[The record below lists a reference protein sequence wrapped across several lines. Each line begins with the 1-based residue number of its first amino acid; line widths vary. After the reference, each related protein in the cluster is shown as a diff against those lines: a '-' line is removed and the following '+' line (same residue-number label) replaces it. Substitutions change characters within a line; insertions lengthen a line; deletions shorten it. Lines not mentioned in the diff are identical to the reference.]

1 MEKIKKFKILAL
13 GIAACA
19 VYWILE
25 SAIDFYIFKREEW
38 INSLLPGEGHEI
50 WIRVVVIAL
59 ILAISLYLQVVF
71 IRIGNLNARLEHIK
85 QVFASVQDVN
95 QIIAREHHKDTLL
108 EKTCATLVKDKGF
121 FNCWIALKGRGGN
134 IERVYSEGLGKE
146 FGEIKKRLHEG
157 KMPYCIRKA
166 SKAEGALFISTPD
179 KTCQGCGMSKNYTG
193 RGSMCTKLERRGKI
207 YGYLVVSS
215 PKEYIEDPE
224 EKSLFEEVAGDIEYA
239 LENIE
244 LENIRKENEE
254 RIVNSARKFKT
265 LFNNINDAVF
275 IHDLEGNFLEV
286 NEVACSRLGYSRDEF
301 FEMSP
306 REIDS
311 PEYSTLVEERIKELK
326 EKGAVFFETE
336 HVTKSGKK
344 IPVELNSKVIDYEGQ
359 KAILSV
365 ARDITERKQA
375 EKKIEELVYYDPLTG
390 LPNRRLLDDR
400 FKMAL
405 ASAERNSNIIAVT
418 MMDLDD
424 FKDVNDS
431 LGHNVGDKLLKEAAN
446 RLEKILRKTDT
457 VARLGGDEF
466 ILLIPSVKNRK
477 AVEAVAKKILSS
489 FRKPFKLNGQHIN
502 STISI
507 GIAVYP
513 NDGKTKE
520 ELTKKADAAMYR
532 IKGKGKNSYYFYSS

>member
-1 MEKIKKFKILAL
+1 MEKIKKFKILGL

-19 VYWILE
+19 VYWLLE
-25 SAIDFYIFKREEW
+25 SVMDFYFFKREAW
-38 INSLLPGEGHEI
+38 INSLLPGEAHEI
-50 WIRVVVIAL
+50 WLRFVVIVI
-59 ILAISLYLQVVF
+59 ILGISLYMQAVY
-71 IRIGNLNARLEHIK
+71 IKIGNLNTRLEHIK
-85 QVFASVQDVN
+85 QVLASIQDVN
-95 QIIAREHHKDTLL
+95 QIITREHNKDKLL
-108 EKTCATLVKDKGF
+108 EKTCATLVKDRGF
-121 FNCWIALKGRGGN
+121 FNCWIALKDRGGN
-134 IERVYSEGLGKE
+134 IEKVYSEGLEKE
-146 FGEIKKRLHEG
+146 FDEIKKCLHEG
-157 KMPYCIRKA
+157 KTPYCIREA

-179 KTCQGCGMSKNYTG
+179 KTCQDCQMSKNYTG
-193 RGSMCTKLERRGKI
+193 RGSMCTRLERRGKV
-207 YGYLVVSS
+207 YGFLVVSS

-224 EKSLFEEVAGDIEYA
+224 EKSLFEEVAGDIAYA
-239 LENIE
+239 LESIE
-244 LENIRKENEE
+244 LENIREENEE
-254 RIVNSARKFKT
+254 RIVDSARKFIT
-265 LFNNINDAVF
+265 LFNSINDAVF

-286 NEVACSRLGYSRDEF
+286 NEVACRRLGYSRDEF

-311 PEYSTLVEERIKELK
+311 PEYAPLVEERIKKLK

-336 HVTKSGKK
+336 HVTKGGKK

-375 EKKIEELVYYDPLTG
+375 EKKIKELVYYDPLTG

-405 ASAERNSNIIAVT
+405 ASAERNSNIVAVA

-431 LGHNVGDKLLKEAAN
+431 LGHTVGDKLLKEAAN
-446 RLEKILRKTDT
+446 RLEKILRRTDT

-477 AVEAVAKKILSS
+477 AMEAVAKKILPL
-489 FRKPFKLNGQHIN
+489 FRKPFKLNGQRIN

-507 GIAVYP
+507 GIALYP

-520 ELTKKADAAMYR
+520 ELTKRADTAMYR
-532 IKGKGKNSYYFYSS
+532 TKEKGKNSYYFYS